1 MKSYNL
7 VNPYIKGSFETQ
19 FKGKTE
25 LDAASNA
32 WESLGKNIKQSLPK
46 FSFTLERSSDKK
58 LFTFTVKETVSDG
71 LIDFKLGRSK
81 PTKSRKRQTAFKNK
95 LKELRKLDKKQK
107 GGQRKR
113 KKKKKDDSSSSSDDS
128 DDMKAYAKSYK
139 KTMNKLY
146 NSYPISYYWY
156 DPLYYDDSKFVPS
169 LVGYPYVYYSYAETD
184 DLSTISTWW
193 PGW

>member
-7 VNPYIKGSFETQ
+7 VNPYIKGSFETG

-25 LDAASNA
+25 LDAASKA

-58 LFTFTVKETVSDG
+58 LFTFTVKESVSDG

-81 PTKSRKRQTAFKNK
+81 PTKSRKRQNAFKNK
-95 LKELRKLDKKQK
+95 LKQLRKLDKKQK
-107 GGQRKR
+107 GGSKG
-113 KKKKKDDSSSSSDDS
+113 KKKKKDDSSSSDDS

-139 KTMNKLY
+139 KT
-146 NSYPISYYWY
+146 
-156 DPLYYDDSKFVPS
+156 
-169 LVGYPYVYYSYAETD
+169 
-184 DLSTISTWW
+184 
-193 PGW
+193 